1 MRIFLVIIAALIVA
15 GGTGFYVMQGLR
27 PAAPEAAAQTAA
39 PQLREVFVPAQ
50 ELAVGTIITPER
62 LARMEVPERRSPV
75 R

>member
-1 MRIFLVIIAALIVA
+1 MRILLVILAALIVA

-27 PAAPEAAAQTAA
+27 PAAPVAAAAGRA
-39 PQLREVFVPAQ
+39 PQAEEVYVPAH

-62 LARMEVPERRSPV
+62 LSRMEITERRSPG